1 MELLKSIVIDFVLF
15 SDIEGFI
22 FCLFFEKIGGCRKFK
37 WYEWLILSIGNCLIS
52 QLLPP
57 TLYQLVCVLWM
68 SVFLYIVSVGEITK
82 CMKLS
87 ALSVLCFFI
96 YEVIYSVVLLYGL
109 NFESLVKNL
118 PLQEQIKLFILIIPL
133 RLIEIFSILLYN
145 KLKNNKEI
153 QYL

>member
-1 MELLKSIVIDFVLF
+1 MLREMVIDFVLF
-15 SDIEGFI
+15 SGIEGFI
-22 FCLFFEKIGGCRKFK
+22 FCLFFEKVGECRKFK

-68 SVFLYIVSVGEITK
+68 SIFLYIFSVKNIIK

-96 YEVIYSVVLLYGL
+96 YEVIYSIMLLYGL
-109 NFESLVKNL
+109 SFDGLQRNL
-118 PLQEQIKLFILIIPL
+118 SCKDLIELFIFMIPL
-133 RLIEIFSILLYN
+133 RIIEIISIIIYT
-145 KLKNNKEI
+145 KRRR
-153 QYL
+153 

>member
-1 MELLKSIVIDFVLF
+1 MLREMVIDFVLF
-15 SDIEGFI
+15 SGIEGFI

-57 TLYQLVCVLWM
+57 TLYQFVCVLWM
-68 SVFLYIVSVGEITK
+68 CVFLYIVSVGKITK

-96 YEVIYSVVLLYGL
+96 YEVIYSIVLLYGL
-109 NFESLVKNL
+109 NFDGLQRNL
-118 PLQEQIKLFILIIPL
+118 SCKDLIELFIFMIPL
-133 RLIEIFSILLYN
+133 RIIEIISIIIYT
-145 KLKNNKEI
+145 KRRR
-153 QYL
+153 

>member
-1 MELLKSIVIDFVLF
+1 MLREMVTDFVLF

-22 FCLFFEKIGGCRKFK
+22 FCLFFEKVGECRKFK
-37 WYEWLILSIGNCLIS
+37 WYEWLILSVGNCLIS

-57 TLYQLVCVLWM
+57 TLYQFVCVLWM
-68 SVFLYIVSVGEITK
+68 SAFLYIASVGKITK

-96 YEVIYSVVLLYGL
+96 YEVIYSIVLLYGL

-145 KLKNNKEI
+145 KLKNKEM
-153 QYL
+153 